1 MTDTA
6 TTSHRPRA
14 GAPATDNQRAATPT
28 RWSTDADRTSVDFA
42 VKTFWGLLTVRGHF
56 DHCSGS
62 YELGPDGPRIE
73 LTIDADSLDTGNP
86 KRDEHLRA
94 TDFFAVAEHPQVRF
108 ASTRVRDSGD
118 GTRRVEGDLQA
129 AGKAVALELD
139 ATVAHLEDGRLEI
152 EATTTVDQR
161 RLGMSSGLLGM
172 IRRPATLHVK
182 ALLSDAAPAGAAAA
196 APAPGGE
203 SASTPPGAA
212 AR

>member
-1 MTDTA
+1 MSSTA
-6 TTSHRPRA
+6 T
-14 GAPATDNQRAATPT
+14 QLRAAAPM
-28 RWSTDADRTSVDFA
+28 RWIIDPENTTVEFA
-42 VKTFWGLLTVRGHF
+42 VKTLWGLTTVRGRF
-56 DHCSGS
+56 DRFDGS
-62 YELGPDGPRIE
+62 YEVGDDGTTIE

-94 TDFFAVAEHPQVRF
+94 TDFFAVAQHPQVRF

>member
-6 TTSHRPRA
+6 TTIHRPQASAPTTDDQRA
-14 GAPATDNQRAATPT
+14 GASTH
-28 RWSTDADRTSVDFA
+28 WSTDADRTSVDFA

-56 DHCSGS
+56 DRFSGS
-62 YELGPDGPRIE
+62 YELGPDGPQIE
-73 LTIDADSLDTGNP
+73 LTIEADSLDTGNH
-86 KRDEHLRA
+86 KRDEHLRS
-94 TDFFAVAEHPQVRF
+94 TDFFAVAEHPHVRF

-118 GTRRVEGDLQA
+118 GTLRVEGDLQA
-129 AGKAVALELD
+129 AGKAVAVELD
-139 ATVAHLEDGRLEI
+139 ATVAQLDEGRLEI

-161 RLGMSSGLLGM
+161 RLGMSGGVLGM

-182 ALLSDAAPAGAAAA
+182 ALLSDVARAAAA

-203 SASTPPGAA
+203 SASTAPRAA